1 MASPGR
7 RTAVAVGERLRDEP
21 QAFELL
27 QALLLLERA
36 QPKAT
41 PLGQGIDP
49 RREAVRLRGPLTPV
63 FAASQVAR
71 LEFAE
76 EQRQP
81 VLSTPVFGLGGPDGP
96 LPYAYQE
103 WLQQRARLKD
113 HGPAEFLDLFQH
125 RLLSLLYRILC
136 KHRVA
141 IGFVPPQDSPVQAQL
156 RALTGLLPRPLQ
168 GRQAIPDGLIMARA
182 ALFAGARRS
191 LAGFETIA
199 RHHFAVTV
207 RVEQFQGA
215 WREIPAASRSCLGR
229 PGRNLSLGRTAVAGK
244 RVWDEHAGIR
254 IVLGPLNGKRYPSFL
269 PDGPAHAQLAAL
281 ARFYFGPDLDCS
293 LRLLVSETPGL
304 SLSRQAP
311 PRAGWSSWLER
322 EPKRQLRHIDTR
334 LIAAES
340 A

>member
-7 RTAVAVGERLRDEP
+7 RTAVAVGERLRNEP

-36 QPKAT
+36 QPRAT

-49 RREAVRLRGPLTPV
+49 RREAVRLRGPLTPL

-76 EQRQP
+76 GQQP

-141 IGFVPPQDSPVQAQL
+141 LGFVPPEESPVQEQL

-168 GRQAIPDGLIMARA
+168 GRQAIPDSLIMARA
-182 ALFAGARRS
+182 GLFAGARRS
-191 LAGFETIA
+191 LAGFETIV

-207 RVEQFQGA
+207 RLEQFQGA
-215 WREIPAASRSCLGR
+215 WREIPMASRSCLGR

-269 PDGPAHAQLAAL
+269 PDGPAHGQLAAL

-293 LRLLVSETPGL
+293 LRLLLSETPGL
-304 SLSRQAP
+304 TLNRQAP
-311 PRAGWSSWLER
+311 SRANWSSWLDR
-322 EPKRQLRHIDTR
+322 EPKRQLRHVDTR
-334 LIAAES
+334 LVAAEGT
-340 A
+340 

>member
-7 RTAVAVGERLRDEP
+7 RTPIAVGERLRAEP

-27 QALLLLERA
+27 QALMLLERE
-36 QPKAT
+36 QPQAT

-49 RREAVRLRGPLTPV
+49 RREAVRLCGPLTPL

-71 LEFAE
+71 LEFP
-76 EQRQP
+76 EQAQP
-81 VLSTPVFGLGGPDGP
+81 ILSTPVFGLGGPDGP

-125 RLLSLLYRILC
+125 RLLSLLYQILR
-136 KHRVA
+136 KYRVA
-141 IGFVPPQDSPVQAQL
+141 TGFVPPAESPVQDQL

-168 GRQAIPDGLIMARA
+168 DRQVIPDELIFART

-191 LAGFETIA
+191 LAGFETIV
-199 RHHFAVTV
+199 RHHFKVTV
-207 RVEQFQGA
+207 RLEQFQGA

-229 PGRNLSLGRTAVAGK
+229 PGCNMQLGRNAVAGK

-254 IVLGPLNGKRYPSFL
+254 IVLGPLNAQRYPAFL
-269 PDGPAHAQLAAL
+269 PDGAAHSQLAAL
-281 ARFYFGPDLDCS
+281 AAFYFGPDLDCS
-293 LRLLVSETPGL
+293 LRLLISETSGVI
-304 SLSRQAP
+304 LSRQTP
-311 PRAGWSSWLER
+311 HRATWNSWLER
-322 EPKRQLRHIDTR
+322 QPKNNLRRIDTY
-334 LIAAES
+334 LTS
-340 A
+340 AGST

>member
-7 RTAVAVGERLRDEP
+7 RTAVPVGERLRDEP
-21 QAFELL
+21 QAFDLL

-36 QPKAT
+36 QPQAT

-49 RREAVRLRGPLTPV
+49 RREAVRLRGPLTPL

-71 LEFAE
+71 LEFT
-76 EQRQP
+76 EQAQP
-81 VLSTPVFGLGGPDGP
+81 ILSTPVFGLGGPDGP

-141 IGFVPPQDSPVQAQL
+141 IGFVPPQDSPVQDQL
-156 RALTGLLPRPLQ
+156 RALTGLLPRALQ
-168 GRQAIPDGLIMARA
+168 GRQAIPDGLITARA
-182 ALFAGARRS
+182 GLFAGARRS
-191 LAGFETIA
+191 LAGFETIV
-199 RHHFAVTV
+199 RHHFAVSV
-207 RVEQFQGA
+207 RLEQFQGA

-229 PGRNLSLGRTAVAGK
+229 PGRNVALGQTAVAGK
-244 RVWDEHAGIR
+244 RVWDEHAGVR
-254 IVLGPLNGKRYPSFL
+254 IVLGPLTGKRYTTFL
-269 PDGPAHAQLAAL
+269 PEGAAHVQLAAL
-281 ARFYFGPDLDCS
+281 ADFYFGPDLDCS
-293 LRLLVSETPGL
+293 LRLLFNETSAL
-304 SLSRQAP
+304 TLSRQTP
-311 PRAGWSSWLER
+311 PRVTWSSWLER
-322 EPKRQLRHIDTR
+322 EPTRQMRHIDTR
-334 LIAAES
+334 LSVARS

>member
-36 QPKAT
+36 QPQAT

-49 RREAVRLRGPLTPV
+49 RREAVRLRGPLTPL

-71 LEFAE
+71 LEFPA
-76 EQRQP
+76 QAQA

-141 IGFVPPQDSPVQAQL
+141 IGFVPPQDSPVQDQL
-156 RALTGLLPRPLQ
+156 RALTGLLPRALQ
-168 GRQAIPDGLIMARA
+168 GRQAIPDGLIVART

-191 LAGFETIA
+191 LAGFETIV
-199 RHHFAVTV
+199 RHHFAVSV
-207 RVEQFQGA
+207 RLEQFQGG

-229 PGRNLSLGRTAVAGK
+229 PGRNLALGRSAVAGK

-254 IVLGPLNGKRYPSFL
+254 VVLGPLNGQRYPSFL
-269 PDGPAHAQLAAL
+269 PDGAAHGQLAAL
-281 ARFYFGPDLDCS
+281 AAFYFGPDLDCS
-293 LRLLVSETPGL
+293 LRLLVNETPAL
-304 SLSRQAP
+304 TLSRLAP
-311 PRAGWSSWLER
+311 PRAAWNSWLER
-322 EPKRQLRHIDTR
+322 QPKRQLRHIDMR
-334 LIAAES
+334 LS
-340 A
+340 APGSA

>member
-7 RTAVAVGERLRDEP
+7 RTNVPVGKRLRDEP

-27 QALLLLERA
+27 QALLLLERT
-36 QPKAT
+36 QPQAT

-49 RREAVRLRGPLTPV
+49 RREAVRLRGPLTPL
-63 FAASQVAR
+63 FSASQVAH
-71 LEFAE
+71 LEFS
-76 EQRQP
+76 EQAQP

-103 WLQQRARLKD
+103 WLQQRARMKD

-141 IGFVPPQDSPVQAQL
+141 IGFVPPQHSPVQDQL

-168 GRQAIPDGLIMARA
+168 GRQAIPDGLISARA
-182 ALFAGARRS
+182 GLFAGARRS
-191 LAGFETIA
+191 LAGFETIV
-199 RHHFAVTV
+199 RHHFAVSV
-207 RVEQFQGA
+207 RLEQFQGA

-229 PGRNLSLGRTAVAGK
+229 SGRNLALGQTAVAGK
-244 RVWDEHAGIR
+244 RVWDEHAGVR
-254 IVLGPLNGKRYPSFL
+254 IVIGPLTGKGYTTFL
-269 PDGPAHAQLAAL
+269 PKGAAHIQLAAL
-281 ARFYFGPDLDCS
+281 AAFYFGPDLDCS
-293 LRLLVSETPGL
+293 LRLLLNETAVL
-304 SLSRQAP
+304 TLSRQTP
-311 PRAGWSSWLER
+311 PRVTWNSWLER
-322 EPKRQLRHIDTR
+322 EPRRQMRHIDTR
-334 LIAAES
+334 LSVAGS

>member
-36 QPKAT
+36 QPQAT

-49 RREAVRLRGPLTPV
+49 RREAVRLRGPLTPL
-63 FAASQVAR
+63 FAASQVAS
-71 LEFAE
+71 LDYSEKA
-76 EQRQP
+76 QP

-141 IGFVPPQDSPVQAQL
+141 IGFVPPEASPVQDQL

-168 GRQAIPDGLIMARA
+168 GRQAFPDALVTARA

-191 LAGFETIA
+191 LAGFETIV
-199 RHHFAVTV
+199 RHHFAVSV
-207 RVEQFQGA
+207 RLEQFQGA
-215 WREIPAASRSCLGR
+215 WREIPEASRSCLGR
-229 PGRNLSLGRTAVAGK
+229 PGRNLSLGRSAVAGK

-269 PDGPAHAQLAAL
+269 PDGPAHGQLAAL

-293 LRLLVSETPGL
+293 LRLLLSETPGL
-304 SLSRQAP
+304 SLNRQAP
-311 PRAGWSSWLER
+311 PRANWSSWLER
-322 EPKRQLRHIDTR
+322 EPKHQQRHIDMR